1 MVEAAEK
8 HLKVTVEVI
17 WQRQG
22 YDSDMNPAGVA
33 GAREDQ
39 SGGAQTEKDRE
50 DAGNISM
57 LGRRQVTPM
66 WADDPV

>member
-1 MVEAAEK
+1 MEAAEK
-8 HLKVTVEVI
+8 HLKGTVEAI

-39 SGGAQTEKDRE
+39 SGGAYTAKDRG
-50 DAGNISM
+50 DAGNIGM
-57 LGRRQVTPM
+57 LGC
-66 WADDPV
+66 AIH